1 MPLKFYKEIEYTINE
16 WWDSLDDSVKEAIDK
31 VYNKYEK
38 KEIKDA
44 DIS

>member
-1 MPLKFYKEIEYTINE
+1 MPLKFYKEIECTINE
-16 WWDSLDDSVKEAIDK
+16 WWDSLDDSVKEAINK
-31 VYNKYEK
+31 IYNKYEK